1 MDRGAWRAP
10 VHGVAKLDMT
20 ERLSLHFTSLQ
31 DERDFHLVK
40 EQLKEYI
47 VSIFF
52 LIPRIFVYF
61 LKVESSANCI

>member
-1 MDRGAWRAP
+1 MDRGAWWAP

-20 ERLSLHFTSLQ
+20 ERLSFHFTSLQ
-31 DERDFHLVK
+31 DDRDFHLVK
-40 EQLKEYI
+40 EHLKESI

-52 LIPRIFVYF
+52 LIPRIYVYF